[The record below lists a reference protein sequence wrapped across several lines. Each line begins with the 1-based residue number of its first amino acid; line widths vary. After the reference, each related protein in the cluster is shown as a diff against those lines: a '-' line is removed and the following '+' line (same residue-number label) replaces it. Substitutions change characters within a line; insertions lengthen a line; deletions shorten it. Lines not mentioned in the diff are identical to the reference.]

1 MLTLAIL
8 KLLWRVILIVMG
20 TFLFIFAVSWQ
31 YNYDHYAWLVDC
43 GPRGEL
49 HRQAA
54 VDILFNG
61 EEFSYADSDVDFR
74 NRRSRVIAWTLDGN
88 EDADTTPREH
98 FDFYEWAPSGDDEFK
113 QEQAG
118 PVTQTAFTTHAINN
132 SFPSAPNVIHVCH
145 PVTIDMD
152 SGDSNH
158 AFVYEFPRKEAR
170 IHMAYETAAEMTSA
184 LRSTLAHLKAGQQVI
199 PGKTVYGPLD
209 RDDAHPMYNSYCN
222 IDGADPASYTPAQ
235 IAAYRAMTHH
245 IHLYHAPVVRYRY
258 FGKRR
263 GADFSNN
270 SANGI
275 SHDPEE
281 FPYPS
286 EQIIDI
292 SGACLVVPATK
303 GDPVCLPEPYYDPDL
318 RFFVTT
324 TWHDL
329 YDTVP
334 VISPVQEAVERET
347 ISIASLAFWETAARE
362 NGVTDMQAVDAMHDY
377 AVKNLVYEM
386 TDETPKESRAMVIQ
400 FMETYAGY
408 VPDGNDWGHAWDR
421 LQKQKAC
428 QAKEDPNMVTPDDD
442 PCLYQQ

>member
-43 GPRGEL
+43 GPRAEAQ
-49 HRQAA
+49 RQAA
-54 VDILFNG
+54 VDILFRG
-61 EEFSYADSDVDFR
+61 EEFSYADRDVDFR
-74 NRRSRVIAWTLDGN
+74 NRRDRVVAWYG
-88 EDADTTPREH
+88 ADSTPRAH
-98 FDFYEWAPSGDDEFK
+98 DDFFEWAPSGDEEFN

-118 PVTQTAFTTHAINN
+118 PVTQTAFMTHDIRN
-132 SFPSAPNVIHVCH
+132 SFPDSPGVIHVCH
-145 PVTIDMD
+145 YVTIDMD

-158 AFVYEFPRKEAR
+158 AFFYEFPRKEAR
-170 IHMAYETAAEMTSA
+170 LRMAYETAAEMTSA

-209 RDDAHPMYNSYCN
+209 RDDAHPMYSSYCN
-222 IDGADPASYTPAQ
+222 IDGADPTAYTPEQ
-235 IAAYRAMTHH
+235 ITVYRAMTHR
-245 IHLYHAPVVRYRY
+245 IHLNHAPEVRYRY

-263 GADFSNN
+263 EAGGSR
-270 SANGI
+270 
-275 SHDPEE
+275 DPEE

-292 SGACLVVPATK
+292 SGACLVVPAKK

-347 ISIASLAFWETAARE
+347 MSMASLAFWETAARE

-408 VPDGNDWGHAWDR
+408 VPEANEWGQDWDR

-428 QAKEDPNMVTPDDD
+428 QAKEDPNLVTPDDD